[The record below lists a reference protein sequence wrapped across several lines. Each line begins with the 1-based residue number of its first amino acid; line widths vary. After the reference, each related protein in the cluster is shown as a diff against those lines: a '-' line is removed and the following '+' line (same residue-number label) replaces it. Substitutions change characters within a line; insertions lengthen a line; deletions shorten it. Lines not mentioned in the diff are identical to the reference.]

1 MRYAE
6 PIHDRVLRD
15 ENELEI
21 ATRRVATIVE
31 SAQPVDVV
39 TRIFR
44 ALLGNQ
50 NKSIPTDVKTAPIY
64 GLSAPVLR
72 QFSTQPTQMLPKT
85 SASLALDDSSV
96 DDAGATPFSI
106 SALLCTFS
114 ATEVSFVCL
123 RSELRSFDVRF
134 DIGS

>member
-1 MRYAE
+1 MTPRFLNGTRSPATNMLMVRMAPPPSPAIARPMTKIHSLLATPQRSVPIPKAILDNSRPRRLPKMSVSRPLRGWVTDWPMRYAE
-6 PIHDRVLRD
+6 PIHDRVLRY

-50 NKSIPTDVKTAPIY
+50 NKIHTD
-64 GLSAPVLR
+64 R
-72 QFSTQPTQMLPKT
+72 
-85 SASLALDDSSV
+85 
-96 DDAGATPFSI
+96 
-106 SALLCTFS
+106 
-114 ATEVSFVCL
+114 
-123 RSELRSFDVRF
+123 R
-134 DIGS
+134 